1 MHLFTLL
8 GASLHNLSPKGELKT
23 FCNDYVS
30 QIMTAMLL
38 SFLFAF
44 ESVPDRYFGL
54 NLCLLQFCNSKELR
68 HLINITLL
76 ETFVLHKICTV

>member
-1 MHLFTLL
+1 
-8 GASLHNLSPKGELKT
+8 
-23 FCNDYVS
+23 
-30 QIMTAMLL
+30 MTAIMLL

-44 ESVPDRYFGL
+44 ESVPDCYCGL

-76 ETFVLHKICTV
+76 ETFCITQDMYSLACIAGIKRKRGVRVLESALGTNE

>member
-1 MHLFTLL
+1 
-8 GASLHNLSPKGELKT
+8 
-23 FCNDYVS
+23 
-30 QIMTAMLL
+30 MTAIMLL

-44 ESVPDRYFGL
+44 ESVPDRYCGL